1 MWSAHFFFTL
11 SYLTLVISVL
21 VYLIPVT
28 NTFSKF
34 SNSNSKSNFFFL
46 NSTDLYLV
54 CITPYA
60 VFILLLLTWSSHV
73 FSAWFGHLIFSSFSY
88 KLMFVILGSFMT
100 VLCSFTSSVYFSSK
114 EIFDYLI
121 TKFNFFYWISVL
133 FLSNSLFTTI
143 FVIEVLSTLIFL
155 LIITSVFS
163 TTFFYRNLNL
173 SFGHI
178 FQHST
183 PYAYIQSILYF
194 FWISLVSSLNLFV
207 FVIFFFYKMYTLD
220 YYLTEYIFA
229 FFISANSFKEVLSFG
244 LVVFIILFCIFLK
257 CGLAPLYLWKPT
269 FFKGIPLYT
278 IFFYVCFF
286 YFFLFLFFI
295 HFLVSYISTIF
306 FFFISVSLVFL
317 VSGVITLLFILCE
330 SMYLKAFLAM
340 SSILNSLLVFLA
352 TTSPHPVDIFFV
364 L

>member
-1 MWSAHFFFTL
+1 MWSAHFFFLL
-11 SYLTLVISVL
+11 SYVTLIISL
-21 VYLIPVT
+21 LIYLIPVT
-28 NTFSKF
+28 SAFYKF
-34 SNSNSKSNFFFL
+34 SNTKSKSNFFFL

-54 CITPYA
+54 CATPYL
-60 VFILLLLTWSSHV
+60 VLTLLLLMWSSHT
-73 FSAWFGHLIFSSFSY
+73 FSAWFGHLVFAGFSY
-88 KLMFVILGSFMT
+88 KITFVVLGSFM
-100 VLCSFTSSVYFSSK
+100 VMLCAFTSTVYFSSK

-121 TKFNFFYWISVL
+121 TKFNFLYWILVL
-133 FLSNSLFTTI
+133 FFSNSLFTTI
-143 FVIEVLSTLIFL
+143 FIIEVLSTLIFL

-183 PYAYIQSILYF
+183 PYSYIQSILYF
-194 FWISLVSSLNLFV
+194 FWISLVSSLNLFI
-207 FVIFFFYKMYTLD
+207 FVIFFFYKIYTLD
-220 YYLTEYIFA
+220 YYITEHIFS
-229 FFISANSFKEVLSFG
+229 FFVSSNSFKEVLSLG
-244 LVVFIILFCIFLK
+244 LVVFVILFCIFLK

-295 HFLVSYISTIF
+295 HFLVSYMSTIF
-306 FFFISVSLVFL
+306 FFYIAIALMFL
-317 VSGVITLLFILCE
+317 ISGVVTLLFVLCE

-340 SSILNSLLVFLA
+340 SSILNSLLVLLA
-352 TTSPHPVDIFFV
+352 TTSSHSIDIFFV

>member
-1 MWSAHFFFTL
+1 
-11 SYLTLVISVL
+11 
-21 VYLIPVT
+21 
-28 NTFSKF
+28 
-34 SNSNSKSNFFFL
+34 
-46 NSTDLYLV
+46 
-54 CITPYA
+54 
-60 VFILLLLTWSSHV
+60 LLLMWSSHT
-73 FSAWFGHLIFSSFSY
+73 FSAWFGHLVFSGFSY
-88 KLMFVILGSFMT
+88 KLVFLIIGSFAA
-100 VLCSFTSSVYFSSK
+100 VLCSFTSNVYFSSK

-121 TKFNFFYWISVL
+121 TKFNFFYWIVIL

-143 FVIEVLSTLIFL
+143 FIVEVLSTLIFL
-155 LIITSVFS
+155 LVITSVFS
-163 TTFFYRNLNL
+163 TAFFYRNLNL

-207 FVIFFFYKMYTLD
+207 FLIFFFYKVYTLD
-220 YYLTEYIFA
+220 YYIVEHIFA
-229 FFISANSFKEVLSFG
+229 FFVSTNSFNEVLSFG
-244 LVVFIILFCIFLK
+244 LVVFVILFCIFLK

-278 IFFYVCFF
+278 VFFYVCFF

-295 HFLVSYISTIF
+295 HFLVSYMSTIF
-306 FFFISVSLVFL
+306 FFFVSISLVFL

-330 SMYLKAFLAM
+330 SMYLKAFIAM
-340 SSILNSLLVFLA
+340 SSVLNSVLVLLA
-352 TTSPHPVDIFFV
+352 ATSPHSVDIFFV